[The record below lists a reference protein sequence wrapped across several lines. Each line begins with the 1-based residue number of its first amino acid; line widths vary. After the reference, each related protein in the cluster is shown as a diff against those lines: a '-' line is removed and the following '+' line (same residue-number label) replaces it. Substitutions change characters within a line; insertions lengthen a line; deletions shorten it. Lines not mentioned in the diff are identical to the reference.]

1 MGDIIF
7 RVYSDDVLIY
17 ESQPSGNGATEA
29 QKISIPVA
37 NTKIL
42 RLEADTNGPD
52 TGDHADWADAK
63 FLTMKEIDPSSTIT
77 GISIDGEPVQ
87 EFDPGQYDYYYPIEE
102 GDAVPEVT
110 VEKSN
115 DAVTYEIS
123 PAKKVPG
130 VTEIT
135 VHRPDGGTFVYRS
148 ASVSYTH
155 LEVYK
160 RQRLPLPKRCRKA
173 TSMQM

>member
-1 MGDIIF
+1 MGVDALKDNMGDIIF

-87 EFDPGQYDYYYPIEE
+87 EFDPGQYDY
-102 GDAVPEVT
+102 
-110 VEKSN
+110 
-115 DAVTYEIS
+115 
-123 PAKKVPG
+123 
-130 VTEIT
+130 
-135 VHRPDGGTFVYRS
+135 
-148 ASVSYTH
+148 
-155 LEVYK
+155 
-160 RQRLPLPKRCRKA
+160 
-173 TSMQM
+173 